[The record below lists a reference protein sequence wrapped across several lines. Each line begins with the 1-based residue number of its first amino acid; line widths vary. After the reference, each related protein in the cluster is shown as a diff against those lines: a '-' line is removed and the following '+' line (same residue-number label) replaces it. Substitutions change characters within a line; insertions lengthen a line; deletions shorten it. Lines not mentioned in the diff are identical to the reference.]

1 MCNIY
6 HYDILQVSAFKESKL
21 VVGVH
26 DHAVDG
32 SKGRKLQ
39 ADGEEGDQVTSID
52 SYQHDGKHPPKTDD
66 EAVGPG
72 CRLVNSSCTEYKSKA
87 DDQAVRLVNKNIY
100 KNCTKYIYKS
110 LADNDVVRPGDLA
123 VPLNKINPL

>member
-6 HYDILQVSAFKESKL
+6 HYDILQVSAFQESKL

-87 DDQAVRLVNKNIY
+87 DDQTGEQKYIQKLYKNIY
-100 KNCTKYIYKS
+100 KS
-110 LADNDVVRPGDLA
+110 VADNDVVRPGYLA
-123 VPLNKINPL
+123 VPLNKIKPL